1 LIINAL
7 LSWHATGNVKANSNK
22 MTAHSTL
29 KIFLVD
35 DDSFSTELNRQL
47 LSNLGYTDISVFTDG
62 QTCLNH
68 LVEQPAVVFVDHNM
82 EPMDG
87 LALLKKIKR
96 FDPQIFTVF
105 VSGQEQMEVAVDA
118 LKYGA
123 FDYIIKGEQAE
134 TRIAAVMAKIIQ
146 VRATFAQQQKKGWR
160 KFMPVFQLAVLAFLA
175 LAMSSCSSQNML
187 QKDPS
192 IQEDSTVFVR
202 QEAYQYTIRKD
213 DKVSISVWDHDD
225 LSVGSIY
232 GIYNSNEVYGKW
244 LMVDANGKIPVPQV
258 GEVQAENM
266 TVIALEE
273 SLRIAYSKFIKQ
285 PIVEVKV
292 LNKEVTILGELK
304 TPGKYLL
311 EKEENTL
318 VELLGKAGDFDFYAD
333 RAKVMVVRIVNG
345 QPKSI
350 TVDLTQLSNYAKSNV
365 YLLPGD
371 VVYVP
376 SRKAKVWDKRS
387 GSIVVPATAIITTA
401 VLVATT
407 LK

>member
-1 LIINAL
+1 MRGILMVAAIP
-7 LSWHATGNVKANSNK
+7 NSND
-22 MTAHSTL
+22 MNATSSP

-35 DDSFSTELNRQL
+35 DDQFSIELNRQHL
-47 LSNLGYTDISVFTDG
+47 KNLGYSNVSVFTDG

-68 LVEQPAVVFVDHNM
+68 LVEQPVVVFVDYNM
-82 EPMDG
+82 EEMDG
-87 LALLKKIKR
+87 LTLLKKIKR
-96 FDPQIFTVF
+96 FDPHIFTVF

-118 LKYGA
+118 LKFGA
-123 FDYIIKGEQAE
+123 FDYIIKGEQSE
-134 TRIAAVMAKIIQ
+134 TRIAAVMAKIMHII
-146 VRATFAQQQKKGWR
+146 AELKQQHKKGWR
-160 KFMPVFQLAVLAFLA
+160 RFLPVLSIVTLLIV
-175 LAMSSCSSQNML
+175 SIVGTGCSSLNML

-192 IQEDSTVFVR
+192 IKEDPSVFVKN
-202 QEAYQYTIRKD
+202 EAYQYTIRKD

-258 GEVQAENM
+258 GEVIAENK
-266 TVIALEE
+266 TVLELE
-273 SLRIAYSKFIKQ
+273 SDLRTAYSKFIKQ

-292 LNKEVTILGELK
+292 LNKEVTVLGELK

-311 EKEENTL
+311 EKEHNTL
-318 VELLGKAGDFDFYAD
+318 IEMLGKAGDFDFYAD
-333 RAKVMVVRIVNG
+333 RSKVMVVRMVEG
-345 QPKSI
+345 QPKSV
-350 TVDLTQLSNYAKSNV
+350 TVDLTQLSSYASSNV